1 MNPMNV
7 AFARLEQ
14 LIRNTDGLH
23 WLEALTRLQ
32 LGQSDLVSRAMID
45 EFVVLGICT
54 YVSGQIRLTGFGQK
68 CADSAREYLFWLSR
82 DKQFHG
88 KGQQSATTMENYR
101 NKDVLEIGPGWGCNL
116 IPLSS
121 VARRAIGVEVE
132 PVYIEFS
139 RILAKREAVSPPQIV
154 LGSGEDTPFAS
165 NSFDWVLLWS
175 ALQYMEIS
183 ATLKECSRVLRSNG
197 CVLIAHPL
205 FKTVVFDGLS
215 DALHRQSSRSL
226 FGAALTIMNTVWYQS
241 FHSRLRKNLKESSTA
256 RPVFVT
262 TRYLIA
268 RARSAGLLVRHD
280 LSVTLQDRSLLVF
293 QKP

>member
-1 MNPMNV
+1 MNQINV
-7 AFARLEQ
+7 FARLEQ
-14 LIRNTDGLH
+14 LIMNTDGLH

-32 LGQSDLVSRAMID
+32 LGQHDLVSRAMLD
-45 EFVVLGICT
+45 EFIILGICT
-54 YVSGQIRLTGFGQK
+54 CVSGQIRLTRFGQK

-82 DKQFHG
+82 DKKFHS
-88 KGQQSATTMENYR
+88 KGEYLSTTMENYR

-154 LGSGEDTPFAS
+154 LGIGENTPFAS
-165 NSFDWVLLWS
+165 NTFDWVLLWS

-183 ATLKECSRVLRSNG
+183 ATLKECFRVLRSNG
-197 CVLIAHPL
+197 CVLVAHPL
-205 FKTVVFDGLS
+205 FKTIIFDGLS
-215 DALHRQSSRSL
+215 NALRSQSSRPL
-226 FGAALTIMNTVWYQS
+226 LGAALAIMNTVWYQS

-268 RARSAGLLVRHD
+268 RARFAGLLVRHD
-280 LSVTLQDRSLLVF
+280 LSVTLRDRCLLVF

>member
-7 AFARLEQ
+7 VFARLEQ
-14 LIRNTDGLH
+14 LIRNTDGHH

-32 LGQSDLVSRAMID
+32 LGQSDSVSRVMID
-45 EFVVLGICT
+45 EFIVLGICT
-54 YVSGQIRLTGFGQK
+54 CVSGQIKLTGFGQK

-82 DKQFHG
+82 DKKFHS
-88 KGQQSATTMENYR
+88 KGQHPVTTMENYR
-101 NKDVLEIGPGWGCNL
+101 NKNVLEIGPGWGCNL
-116 IPLSS
+116 IPLST
-121 VARRAIGVEVE
+121 VARRAIGVEIE

-165 NSFDWVLLWS
+165 NTFDWVLLWS
-175 ALQYMEIS
+175 ALQYMEIN
-183 ATLKECSRVLRSNG
+183 ATLKECCRVLRSNG
-197 CVLIAHPL
+197 CVLVAHPL
-205 FKTVVFDGLS
+205 FKTMIFDGLS
-215 DALHRQSSRSL
+215 DALRRQSSRSL
-226 FGAALTIMNTVWYQS
+226 FAAVLGILNTVWYQS
-241 FHSRLRKNLKESSTA
+241 FHSRLRKNFKGSSTA

-268 RARSAGLLVRHD
+268 RARHAGLLVRYD
-280 LSVTLQDRSLLVF
+280 LSVTLRDRWLLVF